1 VTPARRDYLALAVI
15 VILATALR
23 LVGLPGRGEWD
34 DDQGAEL
41 LTMLHWV
48 RDGEVPLVG
57 PVSSTGTTH
66 HGAAYYWL
74 LGPSAFLS
82 DVNPVAVVATLVVV
96 GIVGVAATWWLG
108 RTVGGP
114 LAGHVAA
121 LLMAVSP
128 SAIGTST
135 SLWNSNIVGP
145 TAALAAASGW
155 HAWRTREPRWW
166 YLSAA
171 AAVLVV
177 HGHLLAA
184 VGVPP
189 LVALFAADLLRRP
202 RPTRRQAIR
211 TLVGITLIVAAAVIP
226 LFVYESRHDFAETRA
241 IVDLISNG
249 AAAQG
254 SRGMSIRTLP
264 VVAWRTLGWPV
275 SGAVNAAPL
284 SALPAVF
291 FTVAALTIAATGTQG
306 IARQFG
312 RSAVV
317 TTIWAVAALTV
328 VAPGLGMIHPG
339 LPNDQYHAWLD
350 PILFAA
356 IGVAVA
362 WLWAARPIVMKATAL
377 AVLVACLTLSTV
389 SMPPLMSA
397 HGGWPTAAAAAERI
411 RAVTEGKPTAVTGV
425 YKTGAA
431 IQFPLRRAGSTVVD
445 PSVAEFLV
453 VTCDPLFEGPVG
465 IPCGGRAEAA
475 RAFMAGFA
483 LAEAKDCFANGP
495 RRDICVFRRR

>member
-1 VTPARRDYLALAVI
+1 VAPVRRDYLVLSAI
-15 VILATALR
+15 VVLGTVLR
-23 LVGLPGRGEWD
+23 LVSLPGRGEWD

-41 LTMLHWV
+41 LTMLRWV

-57 PVSSTGTTH
+57 PVTSAGTTH
-66 HGAAYYWL
+66 HGVAYYWI

-121 LLMAVSP
+121 LLMTVSP

-145 TAALAAASGW
+145 TAAVAAASAW
-155 HAWRTREPRWW
+155 HAWRTRGPRWW

-171 AAVLVV
+171 AAVLFV

-184 VGVPP
+184 VGIPP
-189 LVALFAADLLRRP
+189 LVALFAADVLRRP
-202 RPTRRQAIR
+202 RPTRRQVIR
-211 TLVGITLIVAAAVIP
+211 TLVGITLIVAAALFP

-241 IVDLISNG
+241 IVDVISNG

-254 SRGMSIRTLP
+254 SSGMSIRTLP

-291 FTVAALTIAATGTQG
+291 FTVSALTIAAIGSQG
-306 IARQFG
+306 VARQFG
-312 RSAVV
+312 RWAVA
-317 TTIWAVAALTV
+317 TTVWAVAALTL
-328 VAPGLGMIHPG
+328 VAPSLGMIHPG
-339 LPNDQYHAWLD
+339 LPNDQYHAWLA
-350 PILFAA
+350 PIVFAA

-362 WLWAARPIVMKATAL
+362 WLWASRPIVMKAAAS
-377 AVLVACLTLSTV
+377 AVVVACLTLSTV

-397 HGGWPTAAAAAERI
+397 RGSWPTAAAAAARI
-411 RAVTEGKPTAVTGV
+411 RAVTEDKPTAVTGV

-431 IQFPLRRAGSTVVD
+431 VEFPLRRAGSTVVD

-453 VTCDPLFEGPVG
+453 VVCDPLFERSVG

-475 RAFMAGFA
+475 RAFMVGFA
-483 LAEAKDCFANGP
+483 LAEVKDCFANGP
-495 RRDICVFRRR
+495 RRDICVFHRR